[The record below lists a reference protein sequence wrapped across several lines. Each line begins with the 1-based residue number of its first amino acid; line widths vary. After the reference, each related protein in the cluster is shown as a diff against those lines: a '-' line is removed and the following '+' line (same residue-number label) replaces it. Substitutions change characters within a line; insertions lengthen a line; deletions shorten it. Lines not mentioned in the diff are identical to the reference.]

1 MTARDG
7 ARRDAAAATG
17 ARPPRE
23 AGHYTPAVG
32 ATGGLGRFITIEG
45 PDGSGKSLMAARLAD
60 ALRARGHATVLSRE
74 PGGTRL
80 GEAIR
85 EILLTRDGPPIHP
98 RADALLFNAARAQH
112 VDEVIR
118 PALAE
123 GRVVVVA
130 RYFDSTLAY
139 QGFGRGVPLEDLE
152 AIIRVATGGL
162 VPDRTIL
169 LDISPETGLRRKQPD
184 ETTRFEAAYDLAF
197 HRRVR
202 AGFLDLAA
210 ADAARFRIVD
220 AERPADAVFA
230 DVLARTLE
238 AIGPDLD

>member
-1 MTARDG
+1 VDGTSAAR
-7 ARRDAAAATG
+7 
-17 ARPPRE
+17 
-23 AGHYTPAVG
+23 
-32 ATGGLGRFITIEG
+32 GRFITIEG
-45 PDGSGKSLMAARLAD
+45 PDGAGKSLMAARLAAGLRELGHD
-60 ALRARGHATVLSRE
+60 AILSRE

-118 PALAE
+118 PGLDA
-123 GRVVVVA
+123 GRSVVVA

-139 QGFGRGVPLEDLE
+139 QGYGRGVPLDDLRAVIAV
-152 AIIRVATGGL
+152 AIAGL
-162 VPDRTIL
+162 VPDVTIL

-202 AGFLDLAA
+202 DGFLELAA
-210 ADAARFRIVD
+210 AEPRRFRVVD
-220 AERPADAVFA
+220 AERPADVVFA
-230 DVLARTLE
+230 DVLAHALE
-238 AIGPDLD
+238 ALGAGER